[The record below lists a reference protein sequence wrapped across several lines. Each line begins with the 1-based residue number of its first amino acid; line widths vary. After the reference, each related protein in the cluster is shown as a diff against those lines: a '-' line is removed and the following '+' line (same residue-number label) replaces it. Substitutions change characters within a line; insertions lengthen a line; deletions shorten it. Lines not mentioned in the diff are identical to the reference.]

1 MQQIRLNGK
10 QTQKSS
16 WLPCIAR
23 LGLVLSWL
31 PCTTALS
38 KPQSRGDKLLS
49 TWQAAKTKLCVCRL
63 NPLTLPSLLRPFLSF
78 WFYSLCSHLL
88 AQPEILI
95 LPSKLKQKTLYA

>member
-31 PCTTALS
+31 PSANHKAEKS
-38 KPQSRGDKLLS
+38 SYSQPGR
-49 TWQAAKTKLCVCRL
+49 WQGPNYVFVG
-63 NPLTLPSLLRPFLSF
+63 LTHQYCLPCYGPFCPSGFIPFVPISLHTLKYSF
-78 WFYSLCSHLL
+78 SP
-88 AQPEILI
+88 AN
-95 LPSKLKQKTLYA
+95 